1 MTLTPEIITMV
12 VTALVTALFG
22 ELAKK
27 FNWSTKDY
35 IPFQNLAIGLFAG
48 VLLFITGLNTNLL
61 SAVILSLFASL
72 CAGGTYDLTQMKGTK
87 KDVKEEEEWDK
98 EKE

>member
-12 VTALVTALFG
+12 VTALVTAIFG

-48 VLLFITGLNTNLL
+48 VLVYITGLNSNLL
-61 SAVILSLFASL
+61 GAVILSLFASM
-72 CAGGTYDLTQMKGTK
+72 CAGGAYDLSKIK
-87 KDVKEEEEWDK
+87 NKEDENNG
-98 EKE
+98 